1 MSALY
6 VLEDGAILRKDG
18 DQVVVLSAK
27 AGVLMKMPLQQVEE
41 IVVVGNTTVTAPLV
55 HELLARAIGITYF
68 SRCGEFLGRLIP
80 ETSKNV
86 PLRWAQFQAAADPR
100 RSLGLA
106 KSLVRGKLLNQRT
119 LLMRAARE
127 GVSDLAGAIAD
138 LRALAE
144 RVDRVQS
151 LAELRGLEGAGSA
164 RYFKEWPKLLRKV
177 GFRFPGRVRR
187 PPTDPVNAML
197 SFGYALLS
205 TMVFASCHVVGF
217 DPYVGFLHMDRYG
230 RPALVLDLMEEL
242 RPVLVDSLVLALI
255 NRGQVEPEG
264 FEHSLGGGC
273 RMTRATLRTFLQT
286 WEERRRTLVRHPLFH
301 QEIPYF
307 RVPEF
312 QARVLAK
319 VLLGEAEEYVPFL
332 TR

>member
-6 VLEDGAILRKDG
+6 VLEDGAILRKEG
-18 DQVVVLSAK
+18 DQVVVAGVK
-27 AGVLMKMPLQQVEE
+27 AGILLKMPLEQVEQ
-41 IVVVGNTTVTAPLV
+41 IVIVGNATVTAPLV
-55 HELLARAIGITYF
+55 AELLTRGIEIAYF
-68 SRCGEFLGRLIP
+68 SRAGEFLGRLVP

-86 PLRWAQFQAAADPR
+86 PLRWAQFRAASDPE
-100 RSLGLA
+100 
-106 KSLVRGKLLNQRT
+106 KSLAIARAIVKGKLLNQRT

-127 GVSDLAGAIAD
+127 GVSGLAGAVEDLKLLVARAD
-138 LRALAE
+138 RAQTLE
-144 RVDRVQS
+144 
-151 LAELRGLEGAGSA
+151 ELRGVEGAGSA
-164 RYFKEWPKLLRKV
+164 RYFKEWPNLIRKV

-197 SFGYALLS
+197 SFGYTLLAN
-205 TMVFASCHVVGF
+205 MVFAACHVVGF

-264 FEHSLGGGC
+264 FETTLGGGC
-273 RMTRATLRTFLQT
+273 RMSRSTLRVFLEA
-286 WEERRRTLVRHPLFH
+286 WENRRRTLIQHPVLR
-301 QEIPYF
+301 QEVPYF
-307 RVPEF
+307 RVPEL
-312 QARVLAK
+312 QARILAK
-319 VLLGEAEEYVPFL
+319 FLFGELEEYIPFL

>member
-18 DQVVVLSAK
+18 DQVVVIGAK
-27 AGVLMKMPLQQVEE
+27 SGPLLKMPLEQVEE
-41 IVVVGNTTVTAPLV
+41 IVIVGNATVTAPLV
-55 HELLARAIGITYF
+55 VELLARGVGLAYF
-68 SRCGEFLGRLIP
+68 SRSGEFLGRLVP

-86 PLRWAQFQAAADPR
+86 PLRWAQFRAASDPSWALAIA
-100 RSLGLA
+100 RSMV
-106 KSLVRGKLLNQRT
+106 KGKLLNQRT
-119 LLMRAARE
+119 LLQRVARE
-127 GVSDLAGAIAD
+127 GVPDLAGAIEDLKVLAQKAD
-138 LRALAE
+138 QVATL
-144 RVDRVQS
+144 D
-151 LAELRGLEGAGSA
+151 ELRGVEGAGSA
-164 RYFKEWPKLLRKV
+164 RYFREWPKLIRQV

-197 SFGYALLS
+197 SFGYTLLAN
-205 TMVFASCHVVGF
+205 MVFAACHVVGF

-264 FEHSLGGGC
+264 FEESLGGGC
-273 RMTRATLRTFLQT
+273 RMSRSTLRTFLQA
-286 WEERRRTLVRHPLFH
+286 WEDRRRTLVRHPLLQ
-301 QEIPYF
+301 QETPYF
-307 RVPEF
+307 RVPEL
-312 QARVLAK
+312 QARILAK

-332 TR
+332 IR

>member
-18 DQVVVLSAK
+18 DQIVVVGAK
-27 AGVLMKMPLQQVEE
+27 AGVLLKMALEQVEE
-41 IVVVGNTTVTAPLV
+41 IVVIGNATVTAPLV
-55 HELLARAIGITYF
+55 AELLARGIGVAYF
-68 SRCGEFLGRLIP
+68 SRAGQFLGRLTP

-86 PLRWAQFQAAADPR
+86 PLRWAQFQAAANPQKT
-100 RSLGLA
+100 LGIA
-106 KSLVRGKLLNQRT
+106 KSLVKGKLLNQRT

-127 GVSDLAGAIAD
+127 GVPDLAGAVAD
-138 LRALAE
+138 MKLLVE
-144 RVDRVQS
+144 RVDRAQS
-151 LAELRGLEGAGSA
+151 LDELRGIEGAGSA
-164 RYFKEWPKLLRKV
+164 RYFREWPKLIRQV

-197 SFGYALLS
+197 SFGYTLLAN
-205 TMVFASCHVVGF
+205 MVFASCHVVGF

-255 NRGQVEPEG
+255 NRGQVDPAD
-264 FEHSLGGGC
+264 FETTLGGGC
-273 RMTRATLRTFLQT
+273 RMNRTALRTFLKA
-286 WEERRRTLVRHPLFH
+286 WEDRRHTLVRHPLLN
-301 QEIPYF
+301 QEVPYF
-307 RVPEF
+307 RVPEL
-312 QARVLAK
+312 QARILAK

>member
-18 DQVVVLSAK
+18 DQVVVVSAK
-27 AGVLMKMPLQQVEE
+27 AGVLMKMPLEQVEE

-55 HELLARAIGITYF
+55 HELLARAIGVTYF
-68 SRCGEFLGRLIP
+68 SRRGEFLGKLIAG
-80 ETSKNV
+80 TSKNV
-86 PLRWAQFQAAADPR
+86 PLRWAQFQAAADPQ
-100 RSLGLA
+100 RSLRLA
-106 KSLVRGKLLNQRT
+106 KSMVRGKLLNQRT
-119 LLMRAARE
+119 LLMRAARA
-127 GVSDLAGAIAD
+127 GVSDLASAVAD

-144 RVDRVQS
+144 RVERAQS
-151 LAELRGLEGAGSA
+151 LEELRGLEGAGSA
-164 RYFKEWPKLLRKV
+164 RYFKEWPKLLGKV

-197 SFGYALLS
+197 SFGYVLLS
-205 TMVFASCHVVGF
+205 SMVFASCHVVGF

-264 FEHSLGGGC
+264 FEYSLGGGC
-273 RMTRATLRTFLQT
+273 HMSRVTLRTFLQA
-286 WEERRRTLVRHPLFH
+286 WEERRRTLVRHHLFN
-301 QEIPYF
+301 QEVPYF
-307 RVPEF
+307 RVPEL

-319 VLLGEAEEYVPFL
+319 VLLGEAAEYVPFL

>member
-6 VLEDGAILRKDG
+6 VLEDGAILRKEG
-18 DQVVVLSAK
+18 DQVVVAGVK
-27 AGVLMKMPLQQVEE
+27 AGILLKMPLEQVEQ
-41 IVVVGNTTVTAPLV
+41 IVIVGNATVTAPLV
-55 HELLARAIGITYF
+55 AELLTRGIEIAYF
-68 SRCGEFLGRLIP
+68 SRAGEFLGRLVP

-86 PLRWAQFQAAADPR
+86 PLRWAQFRAASDPE
-100 RSLGLA
+100 
-106 KSLVRGKLLNQRT
+106 KSLAIARAIVKGKLLNQRT

-127 GVSDLAGAIAD
+127 GVSGLAGAVEDLKLLVARAD
-138 LRALAE
+138 RAQTLE
-144 RVDRVQS
+144 
-151 LAELRGLEGAGSA
+151 ELRGVEGAGSA
-164 RYFKEWPKLLRKV
+164 RYFKEWPNLIRKV

-197 SFGYALLS
+197 SFGYTLLAN
-205 TMVFASCHVVGF
+205 MVFAACHVVGF

-264 FEHSLGGGC
+264 FETTLGGGC
-273 RMTRATLRTFLQT
+273 RMSRCTLRVFLEA
-286 WEERRRTLVRHPLFH
+286 WENRRRTLIQHPVLR
-301 QEIPYF
+301 QEVPYF
-307 RVPEF
+307 RVPEL
-312 QARVLAK
+312 QARILAK
-319 VLLGEAEEYVPFL
+319 FLFGELEEYIPFL

>member
-18 DQVVVLSAK
+18 DQVVVVGAK
-27 AGVLMKMPLQQVEE
+27 SGLLLKMPLEQVEE
-41 IVVVGNTTVTAPLV
+41 IVIVGNATVTAPLV
-55 HELLARAIGITYF
+55 AELLARGIGVAYF
-68 SRCGEFLGRLIP
+68 SRGGEFLGRLAP

-86 PLRWAQFQAAADPR
+86 PLRWAQFRAAADPQR
-100 RSLGLA
+100 ALALARSMV
-106 KSLVRGKLLNQRT
+106 KGKLLNQRT

-127 GVSDLAGAIAD
+127 GIPDLAAAVEDLKLLVERAD
-138 LRALAE
+138 RA
-144 RVDRVQS
+144 QS
-151 LAELRGLEGAGSA
+151 LDELRGVEGAGSA
-164 RYFKEWPKLLRKV
+164 RYFREWPKLIRQV

-197 SFGYALLS
+197 SFGYTLLAN
-205 TMVFASCHVVGF
+205 MIFAACHVVGF

-255 NRGQVEPEG
+255 NRGQVDPEG
-264 FEHSLGGGC
+264 FESTLGGGC
-273 RMTRATLRTFLQT
+273 RMGRPTLRTFLQA
-286 WEERRRTLVRHPLFH
+286 WEERRRTLVRHPLLQ
-301 QEIPYF
+301 QEVPYF
-307 RVPEF
+307 RVPEL

>member
-18 DQVVVLSAK
+18 DQVVVIGAK
-27 AGVLMKMPLQQVEE
+27 SGPLLKMPLEQVEE
-41 IVVVGNTTVTAPLV
+41 IVIVGNATVTAPLV
-55 HELLARAIGITYF
+55 VELLARGVGLAYF
-68 SRCGEFLGRLIP
+68 SRSGEFLGRLVP

-86 PLRWAQFQAAADPR
+86 PLRWAQFRAASDPSR
-100 RSLGLA
+100 ALA
-106 KSLVRGKLLNQRT
+106 IARTMVKGKLLNQRT
-119 LLMRAARE
+119 LLQRVARE
-127 GVSDLAGAIAD
+127 GVPDLAGAIEDLKVLAQKAD
-138 LRALAE
+138 QVATL
-144 RVDRVQS
+144 D
-151 LAELRGLEGAGSA
+151 ELRGVEGAGSA
-164 RYFKEWPKLLRKV
+164 RYFREWPKLIRQV

-197 SFGYALLS
+197 SFGYTLLAN
-205 TMVFASCHVVGF
+205 MVFAACHVVGF

-264 FEHSLGGGC
+264 FEESLGGGC
-273 RMTRATLRTFLQT
+273 RMSRSTLRTFLQA
-286 WEERRRTLVRHPLFH
+286 WEDRRRTLVRHPLLQ
-301 QEIPYF
+301 QETPYF
-307 RVPEF
+307 RVPEL
-312 QARVLAK
+312 QARILAK

-332 TR
+332 IR

>member
-18 DQVVVLSAK
+18 QQVAVVSAK
-27 AGVLMKMPLQQVEE
+27 AGVLLKMPLEQIEE
-41 IVVVGNTTVTAPLV
+41 IVVVGNATVTAPLV
-55 HELLARAIGITYF
+55 VELLTRGIGIAYF
-68 SRCGEFLGRLIP
+68 SRSGEFLGKLVP

-86 PLRWAQFQAAADPR
+86 PLRWAQFRAASDPPK
-100 RSLGLA
+100 SLAIA
-106 KSLVRGKLLNQRT
+106 KSMVKGKLLNQRT
-119 LLMRAARE
+119 LLMREARE
-127 GVSDLAGAIAD
+127 GVPDLAGAIAD
-138 LRALAE
+138 LKLLVE
-144 RVDRVQS
+144 RVDRAQT
-151 LAELRGLEGAGSA
+151 LDELRGLEGAGSA
-164 RYFKEWPKLLRKV
+164 RYFREWPKLIRRV
-177 GFRFPGRVRR
+177 GFRFAGRVRR

-197 SFGYALLS
+197 SFGYTLLS
-205 TMVFASCHVVGF
+205 TMVYAACHVVGF

-264 FEHSLGGGC
+264 FETGLGGGC
-273 RMTRATLRTFLQT
+273 RMDRKTLRVFLQA
-286 WEERRRTLVRHPLFH
+286 WEDRRRTFIRHPLLQ
-301 QEIPYF
+301 QEVPYF
-307 RVPEF
+307 RVPEL
-312 QARVLAK
+312 QARILAK

>member
-18 DQVVVLSAK
+18 DQIVVVSAK
-27 AGVLMKMPLQQVEE
+27 SGVLLKMALEQVEE
-41 IVVVGNTTVTAPLV
+41 IVVIGNATVTAPLV
-55 HELLARAIGITYF
+55 AELLARSIGVAYF
-68 SRCGEFLGRLIP
+68 SRAGQFLGRLTP

-86 PLRWAQFQAAADPR
+86 PLRWAQFQAAANPQR
-100 RSLGLA
+100 TLGIA
-106 KSLVRGKLLNQRT
+106 KSLVKGKLLNQRT

-127 GVSDLAGAIAD
+127 GVPDLASAVAD
-138 LRALAE
+138 MKLLVE
-144 RVDRVQS
+144 RVDRAQS
-151 LAELRGLEGAGSA
+151 LDELRGIEGAGSA
-164 RYFKEWPKLLRKV
+164 RYFKEWPKLIRQV

-197 SFGYALLS
+197 SFGYTLLAN
-205 TMVFASCHVVGF
+205 MVFASCHVVGF

-242 RPVLVDSLVLALI
+242 RPVLADSLVLALI
-255 NRGQVEPEG
+255 NRGQVDPAD
-264 FEHSLGGGC
+264 FENTLGGGC
-273 RMTRATLRTFLQT
+273 RMNRTTLRTFLKA
-286 WEERRRTLVRHPLFH
+286 WEERRHTLVRHPLLN
-301 QEIPYF
+301 QEVPYF
-307 RVPEF
+307 RVPEL
-312 QARVLAK
+312 QARILAK

>member
-6 VLEDGAILRKDG
+6 VLEEGAILRKEG
-18 DQVVVLSAK
+18 DQVVVAGAK
-27 AGVLMKMPLQQVEE
+27 AGILLKMPLEQVEQ
-41 IVVVGNTTVTAPLV
+41 IVIVGNATVTAPLV
-55 HELLARAIGITYF
+55 AELLARGIEIAYF
-68 SRCGEFLGRLIP
+68 SRAGEFLGRLVP

-86 PLRWAQFQAAADPR
+86 PLRWAQFRAASD
-100 RSLGLA
+100 SEKTLA
-106 KSLVRGKLLNQRT
+106 IARAIVKGKLLNQRT

-127 GVSDLAGAIAD
+127 GVSGLAGAVED
-138 LRALAE
+138 LKHL
-144 RVDRVQS
+144 VDRADRAQS
-151 LAELRGLEGAGSA
+151 LEELRGVEGAGSA
-164 RYFKEWPKLLRKV
+164 RYFKEWPKLIRKV

-197 SFGYALLS
+197 SFGYTLLAN
-205 TMVFASCHVVGF
+205 MVFAACHVVGF

-264 FEHSLGGGC
+264 FETTFGGGC
-273 RMTRATLRTFLQT
+273 RMSRSTLHVFLEA
-286 WEERRRTLVRHPLFH
+286 WENRRRTLIQHPVLR
-301 QEIPYF
+301 QEVPYF
-307 RVPEF
+307 RVPEL
-312 QARVLAK
+312 QARILAK
-319 VLLGEAEEYVPFL
+319 FLFGELEEYIPFL